1 MTQSAQSATPMPQL
15 ESARLNRLY
24 DELAF
29 ALGRTDRATL
39 QAWGGRSAVRFVSL
53 AGKRVSSLASLA
65 SRIGAA
71 GKDELTGL
79 YLAAREGRF
88 GTQMGDRTAAV
99 IDGSIAIG
107 RDGARLVGGIGTALR
122 EDPKTQAPRVL
133 AAFLG
138 FYAGSGG
145 VDGDGGIPDLDLLA
159 GIDAHRS
166 ILTHSILAGVVAE
179 GLLLAM
185 VDLAS
190 QVHERLPVHRDPLWD
205 RMAELGGPLTESL
218 ASGTSAGLSYHLMW
232 DAVLEPA
239 PYKDLPFSMPMEGHQ
254 TLMAANAV
262 AEGSYVAD
270 KLRQPGPVTLHQ
282 GPPAEPSMGRK
293 VVDGIARTA
302 AHARE
307 RCRTMFGR
315 FGKAP
320 GG

>member
-1 MTQSAQSATPMPQL
+1 MSPSTFTSHGTAQL
-15 ESARLNRLY
+15 DESRLNRLY

-39 QAWGGRSAVRFVSL
+39 QAWGGRSAGRFVSL

-65 SRIGAA
+65 ARIGSA
-71 GKDELTGL
+71 GKEELTGL
-79 YLAAREGRF
+79 YQAAREGRF
-88 GTQMGDRTAAV
+88 GAQLGDRTAAA
-99 IDGSIAIG
+99 IDGSIALG

-122 EDPKTQAPRVL
+122 DDPTTQAPRVL
-133 AAFLG
+133 GAFLG

-145 VDGDGGIPDLDLLA
+145 LDGDGGIPDLDLLA
-159 GIDAHRS
+159 GIGAHRS

-190 QVHERLPVHRDPLWD
+190 QVHERLPVHRDLLWD

-232 DAVLEPA
+232 DAVVEPA

-282 GPPAEPSMGRK
+282 GPPAEPSTGRK
-293 VVDGIARTA
+293 VVDALAEA
-302 AHARE
+302 ADKVKNL
-307 RCRTMFGR
+307 GR
-315 FGKAP
+315 DFWGRLKP
-320 GG
+320 